1 MEQIYYFF
9 EGLIYPLAKS
19 DLTDH
24 IFIHVVQPKCF
35 LCVCVL
41 VEKKIFKWDNS

>member
-9 EGLIYPLAKS
+9 EGLLIYPLAKS

-35 LCVCVL
+35 FFVCVL
-41 VEKKIFKWDNS
+41 VEKTIFK